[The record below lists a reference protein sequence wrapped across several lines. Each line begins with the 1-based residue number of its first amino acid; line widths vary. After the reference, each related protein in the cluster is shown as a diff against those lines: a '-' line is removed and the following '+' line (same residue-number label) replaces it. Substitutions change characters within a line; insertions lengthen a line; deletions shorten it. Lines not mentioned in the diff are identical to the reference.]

1 MNRARRAILAIWTAS
16 LVLSLSSCS
25 SCSRTGSPGASSGGT
40 PFSAT
45 GPIPGLRK
53 TWGIP
58 VMNQPGAIFHVEYSP
73 NTAIV
78 DLKTVAQALRGV
90 SDDRQI
96 FLFQDSPALREKL
109 VPGKCVLFEGLDLR
123 KVDALALD
131 GTTLIVGTETAPLTE
146 ALKNLQIQFKVPI
159 DFEDIFSH
167 ASAERRSLEAP
178 PARWALLESVSAAL
192 DALEPKV
199 YAEGGGELQ
208 GDVKFRDDQ
217 DGEWNLH
224 FQNAFNP
231 DHSMSF
237 NFQLHRDAE
246 GLEAE
251 IGGKGNLS
259 KFELQDAMFTEDGQF
274 KAASFQTTGLH
285 GTVNFDWTIRTSE
298 AKTPMKEARVKLP
311 GAIKI
316 PLEETGLPMSLVLSE
331 ALLFHPAFTNKNA
344 VAKGGFNVS
353 YSGDEGFK
361 LSGSDMEAP
370 SATTGDGAIVSTEG
384 FSPLSAYGV
393 VVAMAVP
400 RVELKMGAEDL
411 FEAAGLPISSEQM
424 KKAINAL
431 QSLPLVGKFFG
442 KKGKNPLDSEAA
454 AYFQVVLST
463 TAAHSGMLSLVPCQ
477 QFTLVAKGQVG
488 VDAKWLGTEM
498 PTPSKDLFTKSV
510 TQIRPD
516 SPICNGGKNG
526 S

>member
-1 MNRARRAILAIWTAS
+1 MNRARRAMLAISMAS

-25 SCSRTGSPGASSGGT
+25 SSSRTGSPGASSGGT

-58 VMNQPGAIFHVEYSP
+58 VMNQPGTIFHIEYSP

-78 DLKTVAQALRGV
+78 DLKTVAKALRGV

-96 FLFQDSPALREKL
+96 FLFEDSPALRQKL

-131 GTTLIVGTETAPLTE
+131 GSTLIVGTETAPLTE
-146 ALKNLQIQFKVPI
+146 ALKNAQVQFKVPV
-159 DFEDIFSH
+159 DFQDIFSQV
-167 ASAERRSLEAP
+167 SAEQRSLEEP
-178 PARWALLESVSAAL
+178 PARWALLDSISSAL
-192 DALEPKV
+192 NQLEPKV
-199 YAEGGGELQ
+199 YADSGGELH
-208 GDVKFRDDQ
+208 GDVEFSDNQEGK
-217 DGEWNLH
+217 WKLH
-224 FQNAFNP
+224 FRNAFNP

-237 NFQLHRDAE
+237 DFQLHRDAE

-251 IGGKGNLS
+251 ISGKGNVS
-259 KFELQDAMFTEDGQF
+259 KFIQESSISLVDGQIQY
-274 KAASFQTTGLH
+274 ASFQNVGLH

-298 AKTPMKEARVKLP
+298 AKTPMNEARVKLP
-311 GAIKI
+311 GSIKI
-316 PLEETGLPMSLVLSE
+316 PLEETGLPMSLELSE
-331 ALLFHPAFTNKNA
+331 ALLFHPAFTNKDA

-361 LSGSDMEAP
+361 LSGSNMETP
-370 SATTGDGAIVSTEG
+370 SNANGDGAIQSTEG

-393 VVAMAVP
+393 VVAMAIP
-400 RVELKMGAEDL
+400 RLELKMGAEDL
-411 FEAAGLPISSEQM
+411 FDMAKLPISGEQM
-424 KKAINAL
+424 SKAIEKL

-442 KKGKNPLDSEAA
+442 QKGKNPLKTEAA
-454 AYFQVVLST
+454 AYFQVIIST

-477 QFTLVAKGQVG
+477 QFTMLAKGQVG
-488 VDAKWLGTEM
+488 VDAKWLGTAV